1 MQNHNYIKM
10 LNKKVEV
17 LSKELDSR
25 NFKLKTL
32 NEIDFFSKIPNREF
46 MYQHIDDCISKN
58 IHIGIMLLNIDNFK
72 LFNDIYGYLVGENLL
87 ITLTQNLLHFIP
99 ESKGIVAYLK
109 GEGFLIVL
117 PNVSNKELN
126 NMGATIIESAR
137 ELKIKL
143 PNEKEIYSNVTF
155 SIGSTIWNGEPNM
168 TTLMLFNQVYSAL
181 KKAKSEGKNR
191 YILFDFKDNSFY
203 NKLENDKEFLSEIS
217 HVLQTKQIEVFYQP
231 LYNIKNNTIVGCE
244 ALARWRHPI
253 KGLLTPDKF
262 IPLFEQFGLITELD
276 LHLFEEN
283 CKNIRRWIDNNDVF
297 VPICCN
303 FSRLHFFNPNF
314 PSMLKGITEKYSV
327 STSNFSIEITE
338 NILIENTNTII
349 QQLAELRSYGFS
361 VSMDDFGSGYSSFG
375 MLQNLPFDIIKID
388 RIFLSHNLND
398 FKNTTILYSI
408 INIERA
414 LGMLTVCEGVETEQ
428 HVEFIKSINC
438 DIAQG
443 YYYAKPMECKEFEKL
458 LSKENNSEKMFIKYS
473 DIGKSLIEKIFD
485 GFFIMQ
491 DMKKLRANVTED
503 IQWFDFYNKTEI
515 TSFPKVIEHFEK
527 HIKGKKFSIL
537 YKSITPHNTESDS
550 LLISGE
556 AVLSDEASEHQK
568 YSNFY
573 FSANCIISENKLLLA
588 KLHLDL
594 IKTAG
599 YINEFESYS
608 IPKMTNTHLDES
620 NILSQFYS
628 MLPVGIIR
636 YDLFGDMIITYM
648 NEEMFDI
655 IGYTKEQFFGEMGG
669 NLRAIVHPDD
679 LDFVYKK
686 SLDMID
692 TNKIEP
698 FLYRFIKRDGQIVT
712 VMYTQ
717 CNLSAIDGRSIAQG
731 MYVDVNKIKNLTKI

>member
-1 MQNHNYIKM
+1 MQNYDYIKM
-10 LNKKVEV
+10 LNKKVE
-17 LSKELDSR
+17 LLANELDNR
-25 NFKLKTL
+25 DYKLKVS

-46 MYQHIDDCISKN
+46 VYQYIDDCISKN
-58 IHIGIMLLNIDNFK
+58 IHIGVMLLNIDNFK

-87 ITLTQNLLHFIP
+87 INLTQELLYFIP
-99 ESKGIVAYLK
+99 ESNGIVAYLK
-109 GEGFLIVL
+109 GEGFLIVI
-117 PNVSNKELN
+117 PNVSNEELDN
-126 NMGATIIESAR
+126 IGTTIIKSAR
-137 ELKIKL
+137 ELKVQL
-143 PNEKEIYSNVTF
+143 PNEKEIHSNVTF
-155 SIGSTIWNGEPNM
+155 SIGSTIWYGEPNV
-168 TTLMLFNQVYSAL
+168 TTLVIFNQVYSAL
-181 KKAKSEGKNR
+181 KKAKIEGKNR
-191 YILFDFKDNSFY
+191 YIPFDFDDNNFY
-203 NKLENDKEFLSEIS
+203 NKLENDKEFLYEIS
-217 HVLQTKQIEVFYQP
+217 HALQTKQIEAFYQP

-276 LHLFEEN
+276 LYLFEEN

-338 NILIENTNTII
+338 NVLLENTNTII
-349 QQLAELRSYGFS
+349 QHLNELRSYGFS

-375 MLQNLPFDIIKID
+375 MLQNLPFDVIKID

-398 FKNTTILYSI
+398 FKNATILYSI
-408 INIERA
+408 INIARA

-443 YYYAKPMECKEFEKL
+443 YYYAKPMECAQFEKL
-458 LSKENNSEKMFIKYS
+458 LSKENNSGEMFIKYS
-473 DIGKSLIEKIFD
+473 DIGKSLVEKIFD
-485 GFFIMQ
+485 EFFIMQ
-491 DMKKLRANVTED
+491 DMKKLKSNVTED
-503 IQWFDFYNKTEI
+503 IQWSDFYSKTEI
-515 TSFPKVIEHFEK
+515 TSFAKIIEHFEK

-537 YKSITPHNTESDS
+537 YKSITPHDTDS
-550 LLISGE
+550 NLLLISGE
-556 AVLSDEASEHQK
+556 AVLSDESAEYQK

-573 FSANCIISENKLLLA
+573 FSANCIISENRLLLK
-588 KLHLDL
+588 KLNLDL

-679 LDFVYKK
+679 LDFIYKK
-686 SLDMID
+686 SLEMID

-717 CNLSAIDGRSIAQG
+717 CNLYAIDGRAIAQG
-731 MYVDVNKIKNLTKI
+731 MYIDINKIKNLTEV

>member
-1 MQNHNYIKM
+1 MPNYNYIKM
-10 LNKKVEV
+10 LNKKVEL
-17 LSKELDSR
+17 LSKDLEKR
-25 NFKLKTL
+25 NCKLKIS
-32 NEIDFFSKIPNREF
+32 NEIDFFTKIPNRKF
-46 MYQHIDDCISKN
+46 IYQYIDNCISKN
-58 IHIGIMLLNIDNFK
+58 TSIGIMLLNIDNFK
-72 LFNDIYGYLVGENLL
+72 LFNDIYGYIVGENLL
-87 ITLTQNLLHFIP
+87 INLTQKLLYYVP
-99 ESKGIVAYLK
+99 ESKGIVGHLK
-109 GEGFLIVL
+109 GEGFLIAI
-117 PNVSNKELN
+117 PNVSKEELDD
-126 NMGATIIESAR
+126 MGTSIIKCAR
-137 ELKIKL
+137 ELKIQL

-155 SIGSTIWNGEPNM
+155 SIGSAIWDGKSDIS
-168 TTLMLFNQVYSAL
+168 TLILLNQVYSGL

-191 YILFDFKDNSFY
+191 YISFDFKDNNFY

-217 HVLQTKQIEVFYQP
+217 YALLDKQIEVFYQP
-231 LYNIKNNTIVGCE
+231 LYNIKSNTIVGCE
-244 ALARWRHPI
+244 ALARWRHPL

-262 IPLFEQFGLITELD
+262 ISLFEQSGLIIELD
-276 LHLFEEN
+276 LYLFEQN
-283 CKNIRRWIDNNDVF
+283 CRNIRRWIDSNDVF

-303 FSRLHFFNPNF
+303 FSRLHFFSPNF
-314 PSMLKGITEKYSV
+314 PSTLKSIAEKYNV
-327 STSNFSIEITE
+327 ATSNFSIEITE

-349 QQLAELRSYGFS
+349 QQLNELRSFGFS

-375 MLQNLPFDIIKID
+375 MLQNLPFDVIKID
-388 RIFLSHNLND
+388 KIFLSHNLND

-408 INIERA
+408 INISRA
-414 LGMLTVCEGVETEQ
+414 LGILTVCEGVETKQ
-428 HVEFIKSINC
+428 QVEFIKSINC

-443 YYYAKPMECKEFEKL
+443 FYYAKPMECKQFEKL
-458 LSKENNSEKMFIKYS
+458 LSKKNTSGKMSIEYS

-485 GFFIMQ
+485 AFFIMQ
-491 DMKKLRANVTED
+491 DMQKLRANVIEN
-503 IQWFDFYNKTEI
+503 IKWFDFYNKKEL
-515 TSFPKVIEHFEK
+515 TSFPEVIEYFEK

-537 YKSITPHNTESDS
+537 YKSITPHDVSSDS

-556 AVLSDEASEHQK
+556 AVLSDETTGCQN

-573 FSANCIISENKLLLA
+573 FSANCIISENKLILT
-588 KLHLDL
+588 KIHLDL

-620 NILSQFYS
+620 STLSQFYS

-655 IGYTKEQFFGEMGG
+655 IGYTKEQFFGEMSG

-686 SLDMID
+686 SLEMID
-692 TNKIEP
+692 TNKIES
-698 FLYRFIKRDGQIVT
+698 FLYRFIKRNGQIVT
-712 VMYTQ
+712 VMYKQ

-731 MYVDVNKIKNLTKI
+731 MYIDVDKIKNLIDI

>member
-46 MYQHIDDCISKN
+46 MYQYIDDCISKN

-126 NMGATIIESAR
+126 NMGATIIESSR
-137 ELKIKL
+137 ELKIRL

-408 INIERA
+408 INIARA

-515 TSFPKVIEHFEK
+515 TSFSKVIEHFEK

>member
-1 MQNHNYIKM
+1 
-10 LNKKVEV
+10 
-17 LSKELDSR
+17 
-25 NFKLKTL
+25 
-32 NEIDFFSKIPNREF
+32 
-46 MYQHIDDCISKN
+46 MYQYIDDCISKN

-126 NMGATIIESAR
+126 NMGATIIESSR
-137 ELKIKL
+137 ELKIRL

-408 INIERA
+408 INIARA

-515 TSFPKVIEHFEK
+515 TSFSKVIEHFEK

>member
-1 MQNHNYIKM
+1 
-10 LNKKVEV
+10 
-17 LSKELDSR
+17 
-25 NFKLKTL
+25 
-32 NEIDFFSKIPNREF
+32 
-46 MYQHIDDCISKN
+46 MYQYIDDCVSKN

-126 NMGATIIESAR
+126 NMGATIIENAR
-137 ELKIKL
+137 ELKIRL

-231 LYNIKNNTIVGCE
+231 LYNIKNNTIVGCD

-283 CKNIRRWIDNNDVF
+283 CKNIRKWIDNNDVF

-314 PSMLKGITEKYSV
+314 PNMLKSITEKYSV

-408 INIERA
+408 INIARA
-414 LGMLTVCEGVETEQ
+414 LGMLTVCEGVET
-428 HVEFIKSINC
+428 
-438 DIAQG
+438 
-443 YYYAKPMECKEFEKL
+443 
-458 LSKENNSEKMFIKYS
+458 
-473 DIGKSLIEKIFD
+473 
-485 GFFIMQ
+485 
-491 DMKKLRANVTED
+491 
-503 IQWFDFYNKTEI
+503 
-515 TSFPKVIEHFEK
+515 
-527 HIKGKKFSIL
+527 
-537 YKSITPHNTESDS
+537 
-550 LLISGE
+550 
-556 AVLSDEASEHQK
+556 
-568 YSNFY
+568 
-573 FSANCIISENKLLLA
+573 
-588 KLHLDL
+588 
-594 IKTAG
+594 
-599 YINEFESYS
+599 
-608 IPKMTNTHLDES
+608 
-620 NILSQFYS
+620 
-628 MLPVGIIR
+628 
-636 YDLFGDMIITYM
+636 
-648 NEEMFDI
+648 
-655 IGYTKEQFFGEMGG
+655 
-669 NLRAIVHPDD
+669 
-679 LDFVYKK
+679 
-686 SLDMID
+686 
-692 TNKIEP
+692 
-698 FLYRFIKRDGQIVT
+698 
-712 VMYTQ
+712 
-717 CNLSAIDGRSIAQG
+717 
-731 MYVDVNKIKNLTKI
+731 

>member
-1 MQNHNYIKM
+1 
-10 LNKKVEV
+10 
-17 LSKELDSR
+17 
-25 NFKLKTL
+25 
-32 NEIDFFSKIPNREF
+32 
-46 MYQHIDDCISKN
+46 
-58 IHIGIMLLNIDNFK
+58 
-72 LFNDIYGYLVGENLL
+72 
-87 ITLTQNLLHFIP
+87 
-99 ESKGIVAYLK
+99 
-109 GEGFLIVL
+109 
-117 PNVSNKELN
+117 
-126 NMGATIIESAR
+126 
-137 ELKIKL
+137 
-143 PNEKEIYSNVTF
+143 
-155 SIGSTIWNGEPNM
+155 
-168 TTLMLFNQVYSAL
+168 
-181 KKAKSEGKNR
+181 
-191 YILFDFKDNSFY
+191 
-203 NKLENDKEFLSEIS
+203 
-217 HVLQTKQIEVFYQP
+217 
-231 LYNIKNNTIVGCE
+231 
-244 ALARWRHPI
+244 
-253 KGLLTPDKF
+253 
-262 IPLFEQFGLITELD
+262 
-276 LHLFEEN
+276 
-283 CKNIRRWIDNNDVF
+283 
-297 VPICCN
+297 
-303 FSRLHFFNPNF
+303 
-314 PSMLKGITEKYSV
+314 
-327 STSNFSIEITE
+327 
-338 NILIENTNTII
+338 
-349 QQLAELRSYGFS
+349 
-361 VSMDDFGSGYSSFG
+361 
-375 MLQNLPFDIIKID
+375 
-388 RIFLSHNLND
+388 
-398 FKNTTILYSI
+398 
-408 INIERA
+408 
-414 LGMLTVCEGVETEQ
+414 
-428 HVEFIKSINC
+428 
-438 DIAQG
+438 
-443 YYYAKPMECKEFEKL
+443 
-458 LSKENNSEKMFIKYS
+458 
-473 DIGKSLIEKIFD
+473 
-485 GFFIMQ
+485 FIMQ

-731 MYVDVNKIKNLTKI
+731 MYVDINKIKNLTKI

>member
-1 MQNHNYIKM
+1 RNTMQNHNYIKM

-408 INIERA
+408 INIARA

-491 DMKKLRANVTED
+491 DMKKLRAN
-503 IQWFDFYNKTEI
+503 
-515 TSFPKVIEHFEK
+515 
-527 HIKGKKFSIL
+527 
-537 YKSITPHNTESDS
+537 
-550 LLISGE
+550 
-556 AVLSDEASEHQK
+556 
-568 YSNFY
+568 
-573 FSANCIISENKLLLA
+573 
-588 KLHLDL
+588 
-594 IKTAG
+594 
-599 YINEFESYS
+599 
-608 IPKMTNTHLDES
+608 
-620 NILSQFYS
+620 
-628 MLPVGIIR
+628 
-636 YDLFGDMIITYM
+636 
-648 NEEMFDI
+648 
-655 IGYTKEQFFGEMGG
+655 
-669 NLRAIVHPDD
+669 
-679 LDFVYKK
+679 
-686 SLDMID
+686 
-692 TNKIEP
+692 
-698 FLYRFIKRDGQIVT
+698 
-712 VMYTQ
+712 
-717 CNLSAIDGRSIAQG
+717 
-731 MYVDVNKIKNLTKI
+731 

>member
-10 LNKKVEV
+10 LNKKIEL
-17 LSKELDSR
+17 LSKDLEKR
-25 NFKLKTL
+25 NCKLKVS
-32 NEIDFFSKIPNREF
+32 NEIDFFAKIPNRKF
-46 MYQHIDDCISKN
+46 IYQYIDNCISKN
-58 IHIGIMLLNIDNFK
+58 TSIGIILLNIDNFK

-87 ITLTQNLLHFIP
+87 INLTQKLLYYVP
-99 ESKGIVAYLK
+99 KAKGIVGHLR
-109 GEGFLIVL
+109 GEGFLIAI
-117 PNVSNKELN
+117 PNVSKEELDD
-126 NMGATIIESAR
+126 MGTSIIKCAR
-137 ELKIKL
+137 ELKIQL

-155 SIGSTIWNGEPNM
+155 SIGSTIWDGKSYI
-168 TTLMLFNQVYSAL
+168 TTLILLNQVYSAL

-191 YILFDFKDNSFY
+191 YISFNLEDNNFY

-217 HVLQTKQIEVFYQP
+217 YALLDKQIEVFYQP

-244 ALARWRHPI
+244 ALARWRHPL

-262 IPLFEQFGLITELD
+262 LPLFEQSGLITELD
-276 LHLFEEN
+276 LYLFEEN
-283 CKNIRRWIDNNDVF
+283 CRNIRRWIDSNDVF

-314 PSMLKGITEKYSV
+314 PSTLKSITDKYSV
-327 STSNFSIEITE
+327 ATSNFSIEITE

-349 QQLAELRSYGFS
+349 QQLNELRSFGFS

-375 MLQNLPFDIIKID
+375 MLQNLPFDVIKID
-388 RIFLSHNLND
+388 KVFLSHNLND

-408 INIERA
+408 INIARA
-414 LGMLTVCEGVETEQ
+414 LGMLTVCEGVETKQ
-428 HVEFIKSINC
+428 QVEFIKSINC

-443 YYYAKPMECKEFEKL
+443 FYYAKPMECKQFEKL
-458 LSKENNSEKMFIKYS
+458 LSRKNTSDKMFIRYS
-473 DIGKSLIEKIFD
+473 DIGKSLIERIFD
-485 GFFIMQ
+485 AFFIMQ
-491 DMKKLRANVTED
+491 DIQKLRANVTES
-503 IQWFDFYNKTEI
+503 IKWFDLYTKKEL
-515 TSFPKVIEHFEK
+515 TSFTEVIEHFEK

-537 YKSITPHNTESDS
+537 YKSITPHDVSSNS

-556 AVLSDEASEHQK
+556 AVLSDETMDYQN

-573 FSANCIISENKLLLA
+573 FSANCIISENKLTLT

-594 IKTAG
+594 IKTAS

-620 NILSQFYS
+620 STLSQFYS

-655 IGYTKEQFFGEMGG
+655 IGYTKEQFFGEMSG

-686 SLDMID
+686 SLEMID

-698 FLYRFIKRDGQIVT
+698 FLYRFIKRNGQIVT
-712 VMYTQ
+712 VMYSQ

-731 MYVDVNKIKNLTKI
+731 MYIDVDKIKNLIDI

>member
-46 MYQHIDDCISKN
+46 MYQYIDDCISKN

-126 NMGATIIESAR
+126 NMGATIIESSR
-137 ELKIKL
+137 ELKIRL

-408 INIERA
+408 INIARA

-485 GFFIMQ
+485 VFFIMQ

-515 TSFPKVIEHFEK
+515 TSFSKVIEHFEK

>member
-1 MQNHNYIKM
+1 
-10 LNKKVEV
+10 
-17 LSKELDSR
+17 
-25 NFKLKTL
+25 
-32 NEIDFFSKIPNREF
+32 
-46 MYQHIDDCISKN
+46 MYQYIDDCVSKN

-137 ELKIKL
+137 ELKIRL

-217 HVLQTKQIEVFYQP
+217 YVLQTKQIEVFYQP

-283 CKNIRRWIDNNDVF
+283 CKNIRKWIDNNDVF

-314 PSMLKGITEKYSV
+314 PSMLKGITEKYNV

-349 QQLAELRSYGFS
+349 QQLTELRSYGFS

-408 INIERA
+408 INIARA

-515 TSFPKVIEHFEK
+515 KSFPKVIEHFEK

-556 AVLSDEASEHQK
+556 AVLSDEAAEHQK

-573 FSANCIISENKLLLA
+573 FSANCIISENKLLLS

-731 MYVDVNKIKNLTKI
+731 MYVDINKIKNLTKI

>member
-137 ELKIKL
+137 ELKIRL

-253 KGLLTPDKF
+253 KGLLTPDKA
-262 IPLFEQFGLITELD
+262 
-276 LHLFEEN
+276 
-283 CKNIRRWIDNNDVF
+283 DV
-297 VPICCN
+297 
-303 FSRLHFFNPNF
+303 R
-314 PSMLKGITEKYSV
+314 
-327 STSNFSIEITE
+327 
-338 NILIENTNTII
+338 
-349 QQLAELRSYGFS
+349 
-361 VSMDDFGSGYSSFG
+361 
-375 MLQNLPFDIIKID
+375 
-388 RIFLSHNLND
+388 
-398 FKNTTILYSI
+398 
-408 INIERA
+408 
-414 LGMLTVCEGVETEQ
+414 
-428 HVEFIKSINC
+428 
-438 DIAQG
+438 
-443 YYYAKPMECKEFEKL
+443 
-458 LSKENNSEKMFIKYS
+458 
-473 DIGKSLIEKIFD
+473 
-485 GFFIMQ
+485 
-491 DMKKLRANVTED
+491 
-503 IQWFDFYNKTEI
+503 
-515 TSFPKVIEHFEK
+515 
-527 HIKGKKFSIL
+527 
-537 YKSITPHNTESDS
+537 
-550 LLISGE
+550 
-556 AVLSDEASEHQK
+556 
-568 YSNFY
+568 
-573 FSANCIISENKLLLA
+573 
-588 KLHLDL
+588 
-594 IKTAG
+594 
-599 YINEFESYS
+599 
-608 IPKMTNTHLDES
+608 
-620 NILSQFYS
+620 
-628 MLPVGIIR
+628 
-636 YDLFGDMIITYM
+636 
-648 NEEMFDI
+648 
-655 IGYTKEQFFGEMGG
+655 
-669 NLRAIVHPDD
+669 
-679 LDFVYKK
+679 
-686 SLDMID
+686 
-692 TNKIEP
+692 
-698 FLYRFIKRDGQIVT
+698 
-712 VMYTQ
+712 
-717 CNLSAIDGRSIAQG
+717 
-731 MYVDVNKIKNLTKI
+731 

>member
-1 MQNHNYIKM
+1 MPNYDYIKM
-10 LNKKVEV
+10 LNKKVE
-17 LSKELDSR
+17 LLWKDLEKRDC
-25 NFKLKTL
+25 KLKVS
-32 NEIDFFSKIPNREF
+32 NEIDFFAKIPNRKF
-46 MYQHIDDCISKN
+46 IYQYIDNCISKN
-58 IHIGIMLLNIDNFK
+58 TSIGIMLLNIDNFK
-72 LFNDIYGYLVGENLL
+72 LFNDIYGHLVGENLL
-87 ITLTQNLLHFIP
+87 INLTQKLLYYVP
-99 ESKGIVAYLK
+99 KSKGIVGHLR
-109 GEGFLIVL
+109 GEGFLIAI
-117 PNVSNKELN
+117 PNISKEELDD
-126 NMGATIIESAR
+126 MGTSIVKCAR
-137 ELKIKL
+137 ELKIQL
-143 PNEKEIYSNVTF
+143 PNEKEVSSNVTF
-155 SIGSTIWNGEPNM
+155 SIGSTIWNGKSDIN
-168 TTLMLFNQVYSAL
+168 TLILLNQVYSAL

-191 YILFDFKDNSFY
+191 YISFNFKDNNFY

-217 HVLQTKQIEVFYQP
+217 YALLDKQIEVFYQP

-244 ALARWRHPI
+244 ALARWRHPL

-262 IPLFEQFGLITELD
+262 IPLFEQSGLIIELD
-276 LHLFEEN
+276 LYLFEEN
-283 CKNIRRWIDNNDVF
+283 CRNIRRWIDSNDVF

-314 PSMLKGITEKYSV
+314 PNTLKSITDKYSV
-327 STSNFSIEITE
+327 ATSNFSIEITE

-349 QQLAELRSYGFS
+349 QQLNELRSFGFS

-375 MLQNLPFDIIKID
+375 MLQNLPFDVIKID
-388 RIFLSHNLND
+388 KVFLSHNLND

-408 INIERA
+408 INIARA
-414 LGMLTVCEGVETEQ
+414 LGMLTVCEGVETKQ
-428 HVEFIKSINC
+428 QVEFIKSINC

-443 YYYAKPMECKEFEKL
+443 FYYAKPMECKQFEKL
-458 LSKENNSEKMFIKYS
+458 LSKKNTSDKVFIRYS

-491 DMKKLRANVTED
+491 DMRKLRANVIEN
-503 IQWFDFYNKTEI
+503 IKWFDFYNKKEL
-515 TSFPKVIEHFEK
+515 TSFPEVIEHFEK

-537 YKSITPHNTESDS
+537 YKSITPHDVSSDS

-556 AVLSDEASEHQK
+556 AVLSDEATDYQK

-573 FSANCIISENKLLLA
+573 FSANCIISENKLLLT
-588 KLHLDL
+588 KIHLDL

-599 YINEFESYS
+599 YINEFESHS

-620 NILSQFYS
+620 STLSQFYS

-655 IGYTKEQFFGEMGG
+655 IGYTKEQFFGEMSG

-686 SLDMID
+686 SLIMID
-692 TNKIEP
+692 TNNIEP
-698 FLYRFIKRDGQIVT
+698 FLYRFIKRNGQIVT
-712 VMYTQ
+712 VMYKQ

-731 MYVDVNKIKNLTKI
+731 MYIDVDKIKNLIDI

>member
-1 MQNHNYIKM
+1 M

-46 MYQHIDDCISKN
+46 MYQYIDDCISKN

-126 NMGATIIESAR
+126 NMGATIIESSR
-137 ELKIKL
+137 ELKIRL

-408 INIERA
+408 INIARA

-515 TSFPKVIEHFEK
+515 TSFSKVIEHFEK

>member
-10 LNKKVEV
+10 LNKKIEL
-17 LSKELDSR
+17 LSKDLEKR
-25 NFKLKTL
+25 NCKLKVS
-32 NEIDFFSKIPNREF
+32 NEIDFFTKIPNRKF
-46 MYQHIDDCISKN
+46 IYQYIDNCISKN
-58 IHIGIMLLNIDNFK
+58 TSIGIILLNIDNFK

-87 ITLTQNLLHFIP
+87 INLTQKLLYYVP
-99 ESKGIVAYLK
+99 KSKGIVGHLR
-109 GEGFLIVL
+109 GEGFLIAI
-117 PNVSNKELN
+117 PNVSKEELDD
-126 NMGATIIESAR
+126 MGTSIIKCAR
-137 ELKIKL
+137 ELKIQL

-155 SIGSTIWNGEPNM
+155 SIGSTIWYGKSYI
-168 TTLMLFNQVYSAL
+168 TTLILLNQVYSAL

-191 YILFDFKDNSFY
+191 YISFNLEDNNFY

-217 HVLQTKQIEVFYQP
+217 CALLDKQIEVFYQP

-244 ALARWRHPI
+244 ALARWRHPL

-262 IPLFEQFGLITELD
+262 LPLFEQSGLITELD
-276 LHLFEEN
+276 LYLFEEN
-283 CKNIRRWIDNNDVF
+283 CRNIRRWIDSNDVF

-314 PSMLKGITEKYSV
+314 PSTLKNITDKYSV
-327 STSNFSIEITE
+327 TTSNFSIEITE

-349 QQLAELRSYGFS
+349 KQLNELRSFGFS

-375 MLQNLPFDIIKID
+375 MLQNLPFDVIKID
-388 RIFLSHNLND
+388 KVFLSHNLND

-408 INIERA
+408 INIARA
-414 LGMLTVCEGVETEQ
+414 LGMLTVCEGVETKQ
-428 HVEFIKSINC
+428 QVEFIKSINC

-443 YYYAKPMECKEFEKL
+443 FYYAKPMECKQFEKL
-458 LSKENNSEKMFIKYS
+458 LSRKNTSDKMFIRYS
-473 DIGKSLIEKIFD
+473 DIGKSLIERIFD
-485 GFFIMQ
+485 AFFIMQ
-491 DMKKLRANVTED
+491 DIQKLRANVTES
-503 IQWFDFYNKTEI
+503 IKWFDLYTKKEL
-515 TSFPKVIEHFEK
+515 TSFTEVIEHFEK

-537 YKSITPHNTESDS
+537 YKSITPHDVSSDS

-556 AVLSDEASEHQK
+556 AVLSDETMDYQN

-573 FSANCIISENKLLLA
+573 FSANCIISENKLTLT

-620 NILSQFYS
+620 STLSQFYS

-655 IGYTKEQFFGEMGG
+655 IGYTKEQFFGEVSG

-686 SLDMID
+686 SLEMID

-698 FLYRFIKRDGQIVT
+698 FLYRFIKRNGQIVT
-712 VMYTQ
+712 VMYSQ

-731 MYVDVNKIKNLTKI
+731 MYIDVDKIKNLIDI

>member
-1 MQNHNYIKM
+1 
-10 LNKKVEV
+10 
-17 LSKELDSR
+17 SKELDSR

-32 NEIDFFSKIPNREF
+32 NEIDLFSKIPNREF
-46 MYQHIDDCISKN
+46 MYKHIDDCISKN

-137 ELKIKL
+137 ELKIRL

-408 INIERA
+408 INIARA

>member
-46 MYQHIDDCISKN
+46 MYQYIDDCISKN

-126 NMGATIIESAR
+126 NMGATIIESSR
-137 ELKIKL
+137 ELKIRL

-168 TTLMLFNQVYSAL
+168 TTLILFNQVYSAL

-408 INIERA
+408 INIARA

-537 YKSITPHNTESDS
+537 
-550 LLISGE
+550 
-556 AVLSDEASEHQK
+556 
-568 YSNFY
+568 
-573 FSANCIISENKLLLA
+573 
-588 KLHLDL
+588 
-594 IKTAG
+594 
-599 YINEFESYS
+599 
-608 IPKMTNTHLDES
+608 
-620 NILSQFYS
+620 
-628 MLPVGIIR
+628 
-636 YDLFGDMIITYM
+636 
-648 NEEMFDI
+648 
-655 IGYTKEQFFGEMGG
+655 
-669 NLRAIVHPDD
+669 
-679 LDFVYKK
+679 
-686 SLDMID
+686 
-692 TNKIEP
+692 
-698 FLYRFIKRDGQIVT
+698 
-712 VMYTQ
+712 
-717 CNLSAIDGRSIAQG
+717 
-731 MYVDVNKIKNLTKI
+731 

>member
-1 MQNHNYIKM
+1 
-10 LNKKVEV
+10 
-17 LSKELDSR
+17 
-25 NFKLKTL
+25 
-32 NEIDFFSKIPNREF
+32 
-46 MYQHIDDCISKN
+46 
-58 IHIGIMLLNIDNFK
+58 
-72 LFNDIYGYLVGENLL
+72 
-87 ITLTQNLLHFIP
+87 
-99 ESKGIVAYLK
+99 
-109 GEGFLIVL
+109 
-117 PNVSNKELN
+117 
-126 NMGATIIESAR
+126 
-137 ELKIKL
+137 
-143 PNEKEIYSNVTF
+143 
-155 SIGSTIWNGEPNM
+155 
-168 TTLMLFNQVYSAL
+168 
-181 KKAKSEGKNR
+181 
-191 YILFDFKDNSFY
+191 
-203 NKLENDKEFLSEIS
+203 
-217 HVLQTKQIEVFYQP
+217 
-231 LYNIKNNTIVGCE
+231 
-244 ALARWRHPI
+244 
-253 KGLLTPDKF
+253 
-262 IPLFEQFGLITELD
+262 
-276 LHLFEEN
+276 
-283 CKNIRRWIDNNDVF
+283 
-297 VPICCN
+297 
-303 FSRLHFFNPNF
+303 
-314 PSMLKGITEKYSV
+314 
-327 STSNFSIEITE
+327 
-338 NILIENTNTII
+338 
-349 QQLAELRSYGFS
+349 
-361 VSMDDFGSGYSSFG
+361 
-375 MLQNLPFDIIKID
+375 
-388 RIFLSHNLND
+388 
-398 FKNTTILYSI
+398 
-408 INIERA
+408 
-414 LGMLTVCEGVETEQ
+414 
-428 HVEFIKSINC
+428 
-438 DIAQG
+438 
-443 YYYAKPMECKEFEKL
+443 
-458 LSKENNSEKMFIKYS
+458 
-473 DIGKSLIEKIFD
+473 
-485 GFFIMQ
+485 
-491 DMKKLRANVTED
+491 
-503 IQWFDFYNKTEI
+503 
-515 TSFPKVIEHFEK
+515 
-527 HIKGKKFSIL
+527 FSIL

>member
-46 MYQHIDDCISKN
+46 MYQYIDDCISKN

-87 ITLTQNLLHFIP
+87 ITLTQNLLHFAP

-137 ELKIKL
+137 ELKIIL

-203 NKLENDKEFLSEIS
+203 NNLENDKEFLSEIS

-244 ALARWRHPI
+244 ALARWRHPT

-314 PSMLKGITEKYSV
+314 PNMLKSITEKYSV

-408 INIERA
+408 INIARA
-414 LGMLTVCEGVETEQ
+414 LGMLTVCEGVET
-428 HVEFIKSINC
+428 
-438 DIAQG
+438 
-443 YYYAKPMECKEFEKL
+443 
-458 LSKENNSEKMFIKYS
+458 
-473 DIGKSLIEKIFD
+473 
-485 GFFIMQ
+485 
-491 DMKKLRANVTED
+491 
-503 IQWFDFYNKTEI
+503 
-515 TSFPKVIEHFEK
+515 
-527 HIKGKKFSIL
+527 
-537 YKSITPHNTESDS
+537 
-550 LLISGE
+550 
-556 AVLSDEASEHQK
+556 
-568 YSNFY
+568 
-573 FSANCIISENKLLLA
+573 
-588 KLHLDL
+588 
-594 IKTAG
+594 
-599 YINEFESYS
+599 
-608 IPKMTNTHLDES
+608 
-620 NILSQFYS
+620 
-628 MLPVGIIR
+628 
-636 YDLFGDMIITYM
+636 
-648 NEEMFDI
+648 
-655 IGYTKEQFFGEMGG
+655 
-669 NLRAIVHPDD
+669 
-679 LDFVYKK
+679 
-686 SLDMID
+686 
-692 TNKIEP
+692 
-698 FLYRFIKRDGQIVT
+698 
-712 VMYTQ
+712 
-717 CNLSAIDGRSIAQG
+717 
-731 MYVDVNKIKNLTKI
+731 